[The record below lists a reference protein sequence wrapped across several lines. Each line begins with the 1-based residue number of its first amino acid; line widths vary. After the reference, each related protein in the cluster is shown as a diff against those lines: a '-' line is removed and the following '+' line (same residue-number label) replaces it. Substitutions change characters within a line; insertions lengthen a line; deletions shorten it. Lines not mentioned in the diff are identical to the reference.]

1 MTMNTP
7 TVFDTCRP
15 RADVLAG
22 GGESEFAADLSR
34 VAGGGDEGACAD
46 AGRFF
51 ADSYPTR
58 GLRALLGDVCRRL
71 AGRGDAAVFRL
82 DTAFGGG
89 KTHGLIALV
98 HAARGMAG
106 VGNAA
111 EFLDPALVPAR
122 PVRVAAFDGV
132 NADPANGRRMDGEVR
147 ARTPWGEIAYA
158 LGGRAGFEL
167 VRASDESGAA
177 PGAGTLQ
184 ELFGGEPAL
193 VLLDELS
200 IYLRKARRQPG
211 ADGQLTAFLSTL
223 FGAVARTP
231 NAAAVYTLALGR
243 EGRSADAYGDENRY
257 IADSM
262 AEAESVSARTATL
275 LNPTAE
281 DETAPVL
288 RRRLFESID
297 DAAAAPAFD
306 AWRALWAA
314 NREALPEDA
323 ARPEAVAALR
333 ACYPFHPEVL
343 EVLTGKT
350 ATLGAFQ
357 RVRGMLRLLAA
368 AVAQLWEERPADAA
382 AIHVHHI
389 DPGRERVRRG
399 IVTRLEQSAYVP
411 AILNDIAGQGSKQAL
426 AQRIDA
432 ARHAGLP
439 PYAAYAARTAFMHTL
454 AFNDQLKGVSPERL
468 RYSMLAP
475 GLDIGFIAEA
485 RKRFVADSAYLD
497 DRPGVP
503 MRFLAEA
510 NLTRIVQHEEAHVDA
525 MEARAELDDRIG
537 EVFSGKIFETVRF
550 PGGPF
555 DVDDEAG
562 SSAPKLVVISYDAV
576 TVGDAAES
584 VPELVE
590 RIYSRKGKDGAA
602 LRIFRN
608 AVAFAAADE
617 TLLRGMRR
625 KAATRLALRALK
637 RPERLADLAEHQQE
651 RVRELERRSEQELA
665 LSIQQCYRHL
675 FYPSRNRMGASPVD
689 LAHTA
694 LDVPAVSNAPGAGQK
709 QVERALRG
717 LGKLR
722 MPGDEPDSPAWVRD
736 RTPLKKKGEMTT
748 RALRDEFRR
757 DPALPMLIGDETFV
771 RGVRAGIESGVY
783 VYRSGELLCGPG
795 DPKAEIRI
803 DEQSLLF
810 TMACARERGV
820 WPRKPAET
828 PPDEERPP
836 PDPRPLRP
844 APGGELRNGKAPA
857 PPDSVSAEGVLRAAL
872 TRLWEQARGANIA
885 AIGALTLKMY
895 EAGDA
900 FRLFGAV
907 GAAPG
912 AAKTVRMAGGY
923 ETADGGEFALDF
935 HGPVSDAQP
944 VRDFLQPQLRAA
956 KTQTLQVTF
965 ALAFADGL
973 PMAGDAAEKLTARLS
988 QFAGGAAHVTA
999 SAAAKAGAPP
1009 VPAHPPGAA
1018 AR

>member
-1 MTMNTP
+1 MTMNAP
-7 TVFDTCRP
+7 TIFDACRP

-22 GGESEFAADLSR
+22 GAEAEFAADLSR
-34 VAGGGDEGACAD
+34 VAGAGDDGAHAD

-51 ADSYPTR
+51 ADTYPTR
-58 GLRALLGDVCRRL
+58 GLRALLGAVCRRL
-71 AGRGDAAVFRL
+71 AGRGDEAVFRL

-167 VRASDESGAA
+167 VRASDETGAA
-177 PGAGTLQ
+177 PGAGTLR

-200 IYLRKARRQPG
+200 IYLRKAQRRPG
-211 ADGQLTAFLSTL
+211 GDGGQLTAFLSTL
-223 FGAVARTP
+223 FGAVALTP
-231 NAAAVYTLALGR
+231 NAAVVYTLALGQD
-243 EGRSADAYGDENRY
+243 GRSADAYADETRY
-257 IADSM
+257 IADRM
-262 AEAESVSARTATL
+262 AEAESVSARTAAL

-297 DAAAAPAFD
+297 DAAAGPALD
-306 AWRALWAA
+306 AYRALWAA
-314 NREALPEDA
+314 NRESLPESA
-323 ARPEAVAALR
+323 ARPEAEAALR

-343 EVLTGKT
+343 DVLTGKT

-368 AVAQLWEERPADAA
+368 TVAQLWEERPAAA
-382 AIHVHHI
+382 AIHLHHI
-389 DPGRERVRRG
+389 DPGRERVRRE
-399 IVTRLEQSAYVP
+399 IATRLEQSAYLP
-411 AILNDIAGQGSKQAL
+411 AILNDIAGQGPKPAL
-426 AQRIDA
+426 AERIDA
-432 ARHAGLP
+432 ARHAGMP

-468 RYSMLAP
+468 RYSVLAP
-475 GLDIGFIAEA
+475 GLDIGFIEEA
-485 RKRFVADSAYLD
+485 RKRFVAESAYLD

-510 NLTRIVQHEEAHVDA
+510 NLTRIIQREEGHVDA
-525 MEARAELDDRIG
+525 VEARAELDDRIR
-537 EVFSGKIFETVRF
+537 EVFSGRMFETVRF

-562 SSAPKLVVISYDAV
+562 GGAPKLVVISYDAV
-576 TVGDAAES
+576 AVGESTES
-584 VPELVE
+584 VPELIE
-590 RIYSRKGKDGAA
+590 RIYARKGKDGAA

-608 AVAFAAADE
+608 AVTFVAADE
-617 TLLRGMRR
+617 ALRGGMRR
-625 KAATRLALRALK
+625 KAVTRLALRALK
-637 RPERLADLAEHQQE
+637 RPERLAELAEHQQE
-651 RVRELERRSEQELA
+651 RVRELEARSEQELA
-665 LSIQQCYRHL
+665 LSIQQCYRHV
-675 FYPSRNRMGASPVD
+675 FYPSRDRMGASPVD

-694 LDVPAVSNAPGAGQK
+694 VDAPAASDTPGAGQK
-709 QVERALRG
+709 QVERALRDM
-717 LGKLR
+717 GKLR
-722 MPGDEPDSPAWVRD
+722 LPGDEPDSPAWVRD
-736 RTPLKKKGEMTT
+736 RTPLRKKGEMTV
-748 RALRDEFRR
+748 RALRGEFRR
-757 DPALPMLIGDETFV
+757 DPALPILIGDETFV
-771 RGVRAGIESGVY
+771 RCVRTGVESGVY
-783 VYRSGELLCGPG
+783 VYRSGDLLCGPG
-795 DPKAEIRI
+795 DPPVQIRI
-803 DEQSLLF
+803 DEQSLVF
-810 TMACARERGV
+810 TMAYARARGL
-820 WPRKPAET
+820 WPRKPAE
-828 PPDEERPP
+828 PPPGEPAPVAPP
-836 PDPRPLRP
+836 PDPP
-844 APGGELRNGKAPA
+844 APGGDVRNGNGPA
-857 PPDSVSAEGVLRAAL
+857 PPPPVSPPPPDSFSAEGVLRDAL
-872 TRLWEQARGANIA
+872 TQLWEQARGAKIA

-900 FRLFGAV
+900 FRLFVAV
-907 GAAPG
+907 GATLRAE
-912 AAKTVRMAGGY
+912 KTVHMEGGY
-923 ETADGGEFALDF
+923 ETADNGEFVLEF

-944 VRDFLQPQLRAA
+944 VKDFLQPQLRAA
-956 KTQTLQVTF
+956 KTQDLKVTF
-965 ALAFADGL
+965 EIAFAEGL
-973 PMAGDAAEKLTARLS
+973 PMADGAPEKLTARLS

-999 SAAAKAGAPP
+999 GAAAKTG
-1009 VPAHPPGAA
+1009 GGEA